1 MGLTEAYQIYKTMI
15 LEIDTSILDR
25 IPTLSINQLVF
36 LTLVLNDI
44 KTINQ
49 DIQRLL
55 SLVNEEEIQ
64 ELETQDLISIQYDR
78 DTQVISKTE
87 KLEKLLKED
96 KAMFDMFYDQF
107 PVYVMRPDGTKGFL
121 RANVNKCRKE
131 YNRIVGKSKAMHEH
145 IMDCLKYEID
155 ERMRTGK
162 IGYMKTMWKWLT
174 QHEWETIEEQ
184 MKVET
189 PNQNY
194 YNYGADI
201 Y

>member
-1 MGLTEAYQIYKTMI
+1 MI
-15 LEIDTSILDR
+15 LELDTSLLNKYNI
-25 IPTLSINQLVF
+25 SINQLVF
-36 LTLVLNDI
+36 ISLVLNDNQPN
-44 KTINQ
+44 NQ
-49 DIQRLL
+49 DIQELL
-55 SLVNEEEIQ
+55 SRVNEEEIQ
-64 ELETQDLISIQYDR
+64 ELETQGLISIQYDR

-87 KLEKLLKED
+87 KLEELLKED

-194 YNYGADI
+194 YNYGTDI

>member
-1 MGLTEAYQIYKTMI
+1 MI

-49 DIQRLL
+49 DIQKLL

-64 ELETQDLISIQYDR
+64 ELETQGLISIQYDR

-87 KLEKLLKED
+87 KLEELLKED

-174 QHEWETIEEQ
+174 QHEWECYEEQ
-184 MKVET
+184 MNTET
-189 PNQNY
+189 TEY
-194 YNYGADI
+194 CGYGENTI
-201 Y
+201 

>member
-1 MGLTEAYQIYKTMI
+1 MI

-64 ELETQDLISIQYDR
+64 ELETQGLISIQYDR

-87 KLEKLLKED
+87 KLEELLKED

-174 QHEWETIEEQ
+174 QHEWECYEEQ
-184 MKVET
+184 MNTET
-189 PNQNY
+189 TEY
-194 YNYGADI
+194 CGYGENTI
-201 Y
+201 

>member
-1 MGLTEAYQIYKTMI
+1 MI

-25 IPTLSINQLVF
+25 IPNLSINQLVF

-49 DIQRLL
+49 DIQKLL

-64 ELETQDLISIQYDR
+64 ELETQGLISILKDK
-78 DTQVISKTE
+78 DNQVISKTD
-87 KLEKLLKED
+87 KLDELLKED
-96 KAMFDMFYDQF
+96 KSMFDELYDQF

-121 RANVNKCRKE
+121 RANINKCRKE
-131 YNRIVGKSKAMHEH
+131 YNRIIGKSKAMHEH
-145 IMDCLKYEID
+145 IMNCLRYEID
-155 ERMRTGK
+155 NKMQTGK

-189 PNQNY
+189 PSTEY
-194 YNYGADI
+194 YNYGTDI

>member
-1 MGLTEAYQIYKTMI
+1 MI

-25 IPTLSINQLVF
+25 ISDLSMNQLVF
-36 LTLVLNDI
+36 LTLVLSDNQ
-44 KTINQ
+44 TINQ
-49 DIQRLL
+49 DIQKLL

-64 ELETQDLISIQYDR
+64 ELETQGLISIQYDR

-87 KLEKLLKED
+87 KLEELLKED

>member
-1 MGLTEAYQIYKTMI
+1 MI

-64 ELETQDLISIQYDR
+64 ELETQGLISIQYDR

-87 KLEKLLKED
+87 KLEELLKED

-107 PVYVMRPDGTKGFL
+107 PVYVMRPD
-121 RANVNKCRKE
+121 
-131 YNRIVGKSKAMHEH
+131 
-145 IMDCLKYEID
+145 
-155 ERMRTGK
+155 
-162 IGYMKTMWKWLT
+162 
-174 QHEWETIEEQ
+174 
-184 MKVET
+184 
-189 PNQNY
+189 
-194 YNYGADI
+194 
-201 Y
+201 

>member
-1 MGLTEAYQIYKTMI
+1 MI

-44 KTINQ
+44 KT

-64 ELETQDLISIQYDR
+64 ELETQGLISIQYDR

-87 KLEKLLKED
+87 KLEELLKED

-131 YNRIVGKSKAMHEH
+131 YNHIVGKSKAMHEH
-145 IMDCLKYEID
+145 IMNCLKYEID

-174 QHEWETIEEQ
+174 QREWETIEEQ

-194 YNYGADI
+194 YNYGEYI